1 MIHARHSAVV
11 VLALSAVGLLAPVG
25 AQVQPGNLP
34 AANGQPGYVDGEVLV
49 HYKPGTTL
57 ADRQS
62 AGLAAGATDVQALG
76 ASGARPVEVLSVAIP
91 VADAIALLEQDDRV
105 LIAEPNWI
113 YRHQATS
120 NDPRFLD
127 GTLWGMYGDASTP
140 ANPFGSQ
147 ASETWAR
154 GHTGSSTV
162 YVAVIDEGIDFNHPD
177 LAANIWTNP
186 FDPVNG
192 IDDDGNGRIDDIHG
206 WDFFSNDSSVFD
218 GADDDHGTHVAGTIG
233 AVGGNGIGVAG
244 VNWNVKLIAAKFLGP
259 SGGSTSAAVAAL
271 DYIIDLKTRHGL
283 NIVATSNSWGGGG
296 YSQALH
302 SAIIRAAKAGI
313 LFVAAAGNSNLNN
326 DSSPHYPSNYNTSV
340 GTATESAA
348 SYDAVISV
356 ASITSTGAKSGF
368 SNFGATTV
376 DLAAPGS
383 AIWSTTPNNTYSSFS
398 GTSMATPHVS
408 GAVALYKSVFPSA
421 TASDIRT
428 AILGAALPT
437 PSMAGIT
444 VTGGRLNAGDIGLSV
459 PAAFVKSNPVNGSSN
474 QPLSLNLVWVPAL
487 GADAYEYCYDTS
499 NNSTCDTGWISSGST
514 TSAAVSAL
522 GPATTYFWQV
532 RARNDVGTTIA
543 DGGAWWSFATV
554 DVPPAA
560 PGGLTATPVSPT
572 QINLGWTEN
581 ASDETSVRVER
592 SLDGMSW
599 TEIASLAANTIA
611 HGSTALTCN
620 TLYHYRV
627 RVHRSGDNQFSS
639 YAGPQTATTQ
649 ACPPPAA
656 PSGLTANPVSPT
668 QINLGW
674 TENASDET
682 SIRVERSLNG
692 TSWTEIASL
701 AANTIAHGS
710 VALTC
715 NTLYHYRVR
724 VHRSGD
730 NQFSAYA
737 GPQTA
742 MTHACPPPAAPSGL
756 TATPVSATQINL
768 AWTDN
773 ASDETSM
780 RVERSLDGA
789 GWTEIT
795 SLAASTIAHSS
806 TPLTCNTLYHY
817 RVRVHRSGDNQF
829 STYAGPQTATTHAC
843 PPTFGDFEG
852 NLKGDL
858 LLRNKA
864 TGQDIG
870 WLMNGLTVSTSGFLP
885 TIADTNWAIVARGD
899 FNGDS
904 RADVL
909 LRNRVTGQN
918 IGWLMNGLTVSASAF
933 LPTIADTNWEIKGVG
948 DFDGDRKA
956 DVILRNKVTGQ
967 NIGWLMNGLTVSL
980 SAFLPTIADTNW
992 EIVGVGDLDGDS
1004 KADVILRNKVTGQ
1017 NIGWLMNGLTVST
1030 SAFLPTIADTNWQ
1043 INGVGDFDGDR
1054 KADVILRNKVTGQN
1068 IGWLMNGLTVSTS
1081 AFLPTIAD
1089 TNWQIKG
1096 VGDFDGDRKADVILR
1111 NKVTGQNIGWLMN
1124 GLTVST
1130 SAFLPT
1136 IADTNWE
1143 FVGQG
1148 Q

>member
-1 MIHARHSAVV
+1 MIRARHSAVV
-11 VLALSAVGLLAPVG
+11 VLTLSAVGLLTPVR

-49 HYKPGTTL
+49 HYRPGTTL

-62 AGLAAGATDVQALG
+62 AGLAAGATDVRALG

-127 GTLWGMYGDASTP
+127 GSLWGMYGDASTP

-206 WDFFSNDSSVFD
+206 WDFVSNDNSIYD
-218 GADDDHGTHVAGTIG
+218 GASDDHGTHVAGTIG

-244 VNWNVKLIAAKFLGP
+244 VNWNVTLINAKFLGP
-259 SGGSTSAAVAAL
+259 SGGTSVNAAAAVN
-271 DYIIDLKTRHGL
+271 YITDLKTRHGL

-302 SAIIRAAKAGI
+302 DAIIRGAKAGI
-313 LFVAAAGNSNLNN
+313 LFVAAAGNGSQGIPINN
-326 DSSPHYPSNYNTSV
+326 DAVPHYPSNYNTSI
-340 GTATESAA
+340 GTATETAA

-356 ASITSTGAKSGF
+356 AAMTLAGAKSSF
-368 SNFGATTV
+368 SNYGATTV

-383 AIWSTTPNNTYSSFS
+383 GVLSTTPNNTYSSFS

-408 GAVALYKSVFPSA
+408 GAVALYRSVFPSA
-421 TASDIRT
+421 TAADIKT
-428 AILGAALPT
+428 AILGAVLPT

-444 VTGGRLNAGDIGLSV
+444 VTGGRLNAGAIGASLPS
-459 PAAFVKSNPVNGSSN
+459 AFVKSTPVSGSTD
-474 QPLSLNLVWVPAL
+474 QPTGLNLVWVATL
-487 GADAYEYCYDTS
+487 GADSYEYRYDTS

-514 TSAAVSAL
+514 TSAAASAL

-532 RARNDVGTTIA
+532 RARNGAGTTMA
-543 DGGAWWSFATV
+543 DGGAWWSFATL
-554 DVPPAA
+554 DVPPAT
-560 PGGLTATPVSPT
+560 PSGLTATPVSPT

-581 ASDETSVRVER
+581 ASNETSVRVER
-592 SLDGMSW
+592 SLD
-599 TEIASLAANTIA
+599 
-611 HGSTALTCN
+611 
-620 TLYHYRV
+620 
-627 RVHRSGDNQFSS
+627 
-639 YAGPQTATTQ
+639 
-649 ACPPPAA
+649 
-656 PSGLTANPVSPT
+656 
-668 QINLGW
+668 
-674 TENASDET
+674 
-682 SIRVERSLNG
+682 G

-701 AANTIAHGS
+701 AANTTVHS
-710 VALTC
+710 STALTC
-715 NTLYHYRVR
+715 NTLYQFRVR

-742 MTHACPPPAAPSGL
+742 TTHACP
-756 TATPVSATQINL
+756 
-768 AWTDN
+768 
-773 ASDETSM
+773 
-780 RVERSLDGA
+780 
-789 GWTEIT
+789 
-795 SLAASTIAHSS
+795 
-806 TPLTCNTLYHY
+806 
-817 RVRVHRSGDNQF
+817 
-829 STYAGPQTATTHAC
+829 

-852 NLKGDL
+852 NLTGDL
-858 LLRNKA
+858 LLRNKT

-918 IGWLMNGLTVSASAF
+918 IGWLMNGLTVSTSAF
-933 LPTIADTNWEIKGVG
+933 LPTVADTNWEIKGVG

-967 NIGWLMNGLTVSL
+967 NIGWLMNGLAVSM
-980 SAFLPTIADTNW
+980 SAVLPTIADTNW

-1004 KADVILRNKVTGQ
+1004 KADVILRNKMTGQ
-1017 NIGWLMNGLTVST
+1017 NISWLMDGLTVST
-1030 SAFLPTIADTNWQ
+1030 SGFLPTIADTNWK
-1043 INGVGDFDGDR
+1043 INGVGDFDKDGR
-1054 KADVILRNKVTGQN
+1054 ADVVLRNR
-1068 IGWLMNGLTVSTS
+1068 VS
-1081 AFLPTIAD
+1081 
-1089 TNWQIKG
+1089 
-1096 VGDFDGDRKADVILR
+1096 
-1111 NKVTGQNIGWLMN
+1111 GQNIGWLMN

-1143 FVGQG
+1143 IKGVGDFDGDRKADVILRNKLTGQNIGWLMNGLTVSLSAFLPTIADTNWEFVGQG